1 MTKNILTNLLYVIW
15 KNEQHAQLL
24 AWREDYFPNKQI
36 EYHGLHGNFF
46 ICFKEVITLNF
57 NILSFKIFQQDL

>member
-24 AWREDYFPNKQI
+24 AWREDYFPNNQNG
-36 EYHGLHGNFF
+36 YHGLHGKFF
-46 ICFKEVITLNF
+46 ICFNEIITLNF
-57 NILSFKIFQQDL
+57 NIISSKIVQRAL